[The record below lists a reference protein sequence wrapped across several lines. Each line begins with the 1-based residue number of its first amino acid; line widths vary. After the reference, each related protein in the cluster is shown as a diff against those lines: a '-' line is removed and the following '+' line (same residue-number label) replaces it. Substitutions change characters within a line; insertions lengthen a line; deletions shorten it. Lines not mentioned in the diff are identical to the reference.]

1 MDNTQIPIG
10 EIGGVATIP
19 KNKLSDVELL
29 AIFPEAR
36 AVMPK
41 LLKSYKQQRAELVE
55 VIAERLAAIKAE
67 SSDEMYQYFWRKW
80 LAVTLGED
88 LQVIDG
94 HIARLSQQLQ
104 LIKGKSAPKGVI
116 TQDLIEKARD
126 VPVENLFNQQFR
138 RSGHNLIGLC
148 PFHDERTPS
157 FHVYTKENR
166 VWCFGCNQGGDS
178 IRLYMLL
185 HDCDFKEAVL
195 TLSGGQL

>member
-1 MDNTQIPIG
+1 MDNTQIPT
-10 EIGGVATIP
+10 EKVGGVAAIP
-19 KNKLSDVELL
+19 KNSLSDAELL

-36 AVMPK
+36 TVIPK
-41 LLKSYKQQRAELVE
+41 LLKSYKQQRTELVE

-67 SSDEMYQYFWRKW
+67 SSDEMYLYFWRKW

-88 LQVIDG
+88 LQVVDG
-94 HIARLSQQLQ
+94 HIARLSRQLQ
-104 LIKGKSAPKGVI
+104 LIKGKAAAKGVV

-138 RSGHNLIGLC
+138 RSGHDLVGLC
-148 PFHDERTPS
+148 PFHDEHSPS
-157 FHVYTKENR
+157 FHIYTNENR
-166 VWCFGCNQGGDS
+166 GWCFGCNQGGDS